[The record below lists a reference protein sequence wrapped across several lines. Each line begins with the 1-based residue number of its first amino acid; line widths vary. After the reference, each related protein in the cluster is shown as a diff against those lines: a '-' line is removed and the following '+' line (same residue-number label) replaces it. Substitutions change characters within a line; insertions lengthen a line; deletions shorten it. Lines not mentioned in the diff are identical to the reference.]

1 MTQLSE
7 VREETDGPEKEQ
19 TSRHRFLEG
28 FVTGVLAAIV
38 CVTCFTA
45 GSGLIGRSRTAED
58 TAQAGAEILS
68 DSQTAD
74 KLEEIQNLIQQKYLG
89 EVDGSEL
96 SDYLFRGVAAGI
108 GDAYARYY
116 TQEELASVQESN
128 EGAYYGIGA
137 TLSQDAETG
146 ELLVSAVY
154 EGNPAQ
160 QAGLLEGDYLL
171 RLGETEL
178 TGMELSD
185 VITMIRESEGTFS
198 LTVLRD
204 GEEITLEMACG
215 QVEMMTVTWDIRE
228 NDIGYIRIT
237 EFDSVT
243 VEQFKTAVDELI
255 LAGVKGIVMDL
266 RDNPGGLLDSVCD
279 MLDYL
284 LPEGLIVYTEDR
296 DGKREEY
303 NSDDTHSVSLP
314 MAVLVNGNSASAS
327 EIFAGALQDY
337 GMGVIIGM
345 PTYGKGV
352 VQNTYLL
359 SDGSAFK
366 LTVEKYYTP
375 NGQDIDGNGITP
387 DITVEEDAS
396 QERDIPLETALE
408 VLEHEGTETDFSGAA
423 DGSEGIRG

>member
-1 MTQLSE
+1 MWMTQLSE
-7 VREETDGPEKEQ
+7 VREETDEPEKEQ
-19 TSRHRFLEG
+19 TSKHRFLEG
-28 FVTGVLAAIV
+28 FVTGVLAALV

-45 GSGLIGRSRTAED
+45 GYELIGRKWTAED
-58 TAQAGAEILS
+58 AAQAGAEILS

-74 KLEEIQNLIQQKYLG
+74 KLKEVQNLIQQKYLS

-96 SDYLFRGVAAGI
+96 SDYLFRGVAAGL

-116 TQEELASVQESN
+116 TKEELASVQESN

-154 EGNPAQ
+154 EGCPAQ

-178 TGMELSD
+178 TGMDLSD

-204 GEEITLEMACG
+204 EEEITLEMACG
-215 QVEMMTVTWDIRE
+215 QVEMTTVTWEIRE

-255 LAGVKGIVMDL
+255 LEGTKGIVMDL

-296 DGKREEY
+296 DGTREEY
-303 NSDDTHSVSLP
+303 TSDDTHSVSLP

-396 QERDIPLETALE
+396 QERDLPLETALE
-408 VLEHEGTETDFSGAA
+408 VLEQ
-423 DGSEGIRG
+423 